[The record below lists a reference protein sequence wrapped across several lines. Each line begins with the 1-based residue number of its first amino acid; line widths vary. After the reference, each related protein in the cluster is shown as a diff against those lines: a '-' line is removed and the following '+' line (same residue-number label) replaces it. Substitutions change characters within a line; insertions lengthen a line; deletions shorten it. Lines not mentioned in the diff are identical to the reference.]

1 MNNQNLPNNYFEDF
15 EEKVALRVETER
27 VSPHLAQIF
36 DTKPQTNDLPS
47 NYFEGLEA
55 VVCEKISQKINV
67 AQELLRLSPNI
78 APILLDFDKKTNDL
92 PFDYF
97 EKLENRVFETINEDS
112 NQRTKPE
119 LRISKTQN
127 SKKMWW
133 TLGSVGAAAAIFIG
147 VFFVS
152 PKKSDL
158 AKAETNTT
166 PISEKTQA
174 LFASVNTAEAVSFLK
189 ENAVHLDESL
199 LEKHS
204 ENIDKQH
211 FTSIE
216 KTDIA
221 DFIEE
226 NNITFED

>member
-1 MNNQNLPNNYFEDF
+1 MNNQSLPNNYFEDF
-15 EEKVALRVETER
+15 EEKIVLRIETER
-27 VSPHLAQIF
+27 VSPYLAQVF
-36 DTKPQTNDLPS
+36 DTKPQANDLPS

-55 VVCEKISQKINV
+55 AVCEKINV

-78 APILLDFDKKTNDL
+78 APILLDFDKNTNDL
-92 PFDYF
+92 PLDYF
-97 EKLENRVFETINEDS
+97 EKLENHVFETINEDS
-112 NQRTKPE
+112 NQTIKPQ
-119 LRISKTQN
+119 LRISKTPN
-127 SKKMWW
+127 PKKMWW

-152 PKKSDL
+152 PKSSDL
-158 AKAETNTT
+158 AEAETNIT

-204 ENIDKQH
+204 QNIDKQH
-211 FTSIE
+211 FTNIE
-216 KTDIA
+216 NTDIA
-221 DFIEE
+221 DFIEA
-226 NNITFED
+226 NNINFED

>member
-15 EEKVALRVETER
+15 EEKTMLRIETER
-27 VSPHLAQIF
+27 VSPHLAQVF
-36 DTKPQTNDLPS
+36 DAKPQTNDLPS
-47 NYFEGLEA
+47 DYFEGLEA
-55 VVCEKISQKINV
+55 AVCKKINV

-78 APILLDFDKKTNDL
+78 APILIDFDKKINDL
-92 PFDYF
+92 PFNYF

-112 NQRTKPE
+112 NKTTKPQ
-119 LRISKTQN
+119 LRISKLQN
-127 SKKMWW
+127 PKKMWW
-133 TLGSVGAAAAIFIG
+133 TLGSVSAAAAIFIG

-152 PKKSDL
+152 PKSSDL
-158 AKAETNTT
+158 AETETNTS

-174 LFASVNTAEAVSFLK
+174 LFASTNTAEAVSFLK
-189 ENAVHLDESL
+189 ENAVQLDESL

-211 FTSIE
+211 FTNIE

-226 NNITFED
+226 NNINFED